1 MARRARVASRT
12 GVSRGARVTARVV
25 RRRARRSTRAVL
37 DRRARRACA
46 CGVVLPGRARAHRDP
61 SLHRAGPG
69 TTGVA
74 RAGVRHAAVNPYDP
88 ALGTLRA
95 AIARI
100 ARGALRA
107 NRIVAR
113 RARDLS
119 DAVRHRS
126 ALATASAVDPGPG
139 RADARARIGDPAR
152 GHVARLAA
160 STGATDLASPTDGVI
175 RRGAGHT
182 FGAPDH
188 SGARDTRV
196 AHAIGPI
203 AAHALIA
210 VGHPVRG
217 AGVALVARPT
227 NATLAALRLRVALPV
242 RGAGARHGRVGVGQV
257 EPVLHAVTVA
267 VARAFTRIDDAIPI
281 AVTAGRRVAQVDLFG
296 VVDAVTVRVRA
307 RRIRSAARP
316 RCD

>member
-37 DRRARRACA
+37 DCRARRACA

-61 SLHRAGPG
+61 SLDRASG

-113 RARDLS
+113 RARDL
-119 DAVRHRS
+119 RTQFG
-126 ALATASAVDPGPG
+126 TAAHSPQPAPSTQVPAGS
-139 RADARARIGDPAR
+139 ARACIGDPAR
-152 GHVARLAA
+152 GHVALLAA

-210 VGHPVRG
+210 VGHPSPRRRRCTCRPPNQRHTRSAAVSALHSQC
-217 AGVALVARPT
+217 AGQAPGMAGSASARSASRTQSPSLSPEPSRASMT
-227 NATLAALRLRVALPV
+227 PSPSLSRPVGALRRSISSASSMPSPSES
-242 RGAGARHGRVGVGQV
+242 ARVGS
-257 EPVLHAVTVA
+257 VL
-267 VARAFTRIDDAIPI
+267 
-281 AVTAGRRVAQVDLFG
+281 
-296 VVDAVTVRVRA
+296 
-307 RRIRSAARP
+307 ARP
-316 RCD
+316 RCH